1 MKKIFLSI
9 SMIVFLCPRAF
20 AQIEVMSTEQAKEQY
35 ASSLAVN
42 SMDKDKSVQDKLLV
56 VTEEMLENGMRCG
69 YDDFNVSIVGVR
81 IFFKEPPKDAVVCVD
96 PSGKAVSLRNV
107 PTGFYTIVGELR
119 FKEQVER
126 YIQYVNSLTMPSS
139 VRDVANHAY
148 VKEPKMV
155 ADSVLIRKKLSSLSG
170 VVVERDKY
178 LLDNRIIESMHSKVL
193 ILEDKDGKNYCVWDG
208 SNYGYSFIACS
219 YIEKLDESLKGQDC
233 VISLFSEFFVDE
245 ISGETVAAPDRNKK
259 YRCEK
264 IIMVDTKLVGIFTDD
279 TDSYALILGPIATW
293 LIERAG
299 GKDTG
304 DSYGTYSLN
313 EEGKASYFQYN
324 RIEDRV
330 SGYYVATCDA
340 YIDIGADCHRD
351 IKDYYRNIHGRITP
365 VRFTEKLDSTLKDV
379 KLSWQKS
386 LNALT
391 AQESAKIRAE
401 QQANLAKYGSTF
413 GANVNNHKVALK
425 MTKEMCLKSWGYP
438 SERYSVVNQYGE
450 VEVWEYFN
458 ALLYFSGDRLVQ
470 IEKW

>member
-1 MKKIFLSI
+1 
-9 SMIVFLCPRAF
+9 MIALLCPRAF

-35 ASSLAVN
+35 ASSLEVN

-56 VTEEMLENGMRCG
+56 VTEEMLGNGMRCC
-69 YDDFNVSIVGVR
+69 YDDFNVSVVGVR
-81 IFFKEPPKDAVVCVD
+81 IFFKEPPEDAVVCVD
-96 PSGKAVSLRNV
+96 PSGKTVSLRNV
-107 PTGFYTIVGELR
+107 PTGFYTVVGELR

-155 ADSVLIRKKLSSLSG
+155 ADSMLIRKKLSSLSS

-193 ILEDKDGKNYCVWDG
+193 ILEDKDGKNYCVWNG
-208 SNYGYSFIACS
+208 SNYGYYFIACS
-219 YIEKLDESLKGQDC
+219 YIEKLDKNLKGQDC
-233 VISLFSEFFVDE
+233 VIKLSPEFFVDE
-245 ISGETVAAPDRNKK
+245 ISGKTVAAPDRNKK
-259 YRCEK
+259 YCCEK
-264 IIMVDTKLVGIFTDD
+264 IIMVDTKLVGIFTDG
-279 TDSYALILGPIATW
+279 TDSYALKLGPIATW

-299 GKDTG
+299 DYSIG
-304 DSYGTYSLN
+304 DENYLVSGRSYSLN
-313 EEGKASYFQYN
+313 EEGKASYFRGS

-340 YIDIGADCHRD
+340 YIDIGADYHRD
-351 IKDYYRNIHGRITP
+351 IYGSRITP
-365 VRFTEKLDSTLKDV
+365 VGFTEKLDSTLKDV

-386 LNALT
+386 LNALK
-391 AQESAKIRAE
+391 AQESAKMRAE

-450 VEVWEYFN
+450 VEVWGYLN